1 MISDSQLIS
10 FLKKG
15 NHKAMEKIYRLYWEE
30 VLDSA
35 FRRLR
40 DEEIAQ
46 DITQEIFI
54 SLWENR
60 EKIQLAGSLR
70 AYFEGA
76 VKYRV
81 INYFRSSVIKEKH
94 KEDLSLLIRDNLEHS
109 AENKLM
115 LKDLHQEVE
124 EAMLDLPEKMRLIF
138 SMSRKQEKS
147 IGEISDELGLS
158 AQTVKNQLTA
168 ALKVMRKRLSYLFFL
183 IIIIL
188 FI

>member
-1 MISDSQLIS
+1 MISGSQLIS

-15 NHKAMEKIYRLYWEE
+15 DHKAMEDIYSLYWEE

-35 FRRLR
+35 YKRLR
-40 DEEIAQ
+40 DEEVAQ

-60 EKIQLAGSLR
+60 EKVQLTGTLR
-70 AYFEGA
+70 AYLEGA

-81 INYFRSSVIKEKH
+81 INYFRSSAIKEKH
-94 KEDLSLLIRDNLEHS
+94 KEDLSLLLRDDLEHS
-109 AENKLM
+109 AENRLI
-115 LKDLHQEVE
+115 LKDLRQEVD

-158 AQTVKNQLTA
+158 AQTVKNQLSA
-168 ALKVMRKRLSYLFFL
+168 ALKVMRKRLSYLL
-183 IIIIL
+183 LLMICIL
-188 FI
+188 FT

>member
-1 MISDSQLIS
+1 MISGSQLIS
-10 FLKKG
+10 FLKNG
-15 NHKAMEKIYRLYWEE
+15 SHKAMEDIYQLYWEE

-35 FRRLR
+35 YKRLR

-60 EKIQLAGSLR
+60 EKIQLTGTLR

-81 INYFRSSVIKEKH
+81 INYFRSSLIKEKH
-94 KEDLSLLIRDNLEHS
+94 KEDLSLLIRDEVGSS
-109 AENKLM
+109 AENILM
-115 LKDLHQEVE
+115 LKDLHQEVD

-147 IGEISDELGLS
+147 IGEISSELGIS
-158 AQTVKNQLTA
+158 VQTVKNQLSA
-168 ALKVMRKRLSYLFFL
+168 ALKVMKKRLSYLLFL
-183 IIIIL
+183 IICIL
-188 FI
+188 LT

>member
-1 MISDSQLIS
+1 MISGSQLIS

-15 NHKAMEKIYRLYWEE
+15 DHKAMEDIYSLYWEE

-35 FRRLR
+35 YKRLR
-40 DEEIAQ
+40 DEEVAQ

-60 EKIQLAGSLR
+60 EKIQLTGTLR
-70 AYFEGA
+70 AYLEGA

-81 INYFRSSVIKEKH
+81 INYFRSSAIKEKH
-94 KEDLSLLIRDNLEHS
+94 KEDLSLLLRDDLEHS
-109 AENKLM
+109 AENRLI
-115 LKDLHQEVE
+115 LKDLHQEVD

-158 AQTVKNQLTA
+158 AQTVKNQLSA
-168 ALKVMRKRLSYLFFL
+168 ALKVMRKRLSYLLLL
-183 IIIIL
+183 IICIL
-188 FI
+188 FT